1 MSEHSNNAQAIIDS
15 TTSLAKVER
24 IEGGGLAPA
33 AFVPTGKELVELNN
47 LRNQEE
53 DWKLR
58 RVRGTAKLTKPES
71 FVQHVKR
78 FLNAAVAL
86 FATNSAITAIFDY
99 HRAVRQAVDDEHDLD
114 EVDIYADHAEHR
126 AVYAWPFSEAWK
138 TWSKAW
144 SGGHLSSVDLATLL
158 EDRIVDVL
166 APTSPELFRSTHD
179 IVQTLGLTLGSASD
193 LMAVARDFRVSVKR
207 DIAAAHNLD
216 TGEVQIEYSEVHEG
230 ARAAKKSVNVP
241 TGFLLALPVFED
253 GAAFQVVVRLRYL
266 LDGPKVLWQLKA
278 HAIDEVVRVATEA
291 QVKAITDELPDVP
304 LFWGT
309 PEA

>member
-1 MSEHSNNAQAIIDS
+1 MSDTSNAKAIIDS
-15 TTSLAKVER
+15 TTSLAKVEH
-24 IEGGGLAPA
+24 ISVAGLAPA
-33 AFVPTGKELVELNN
+33 AFVPEGKELVELNN

-78 FLNAAVAL
+78 FLNLDAVL
-86 FATNSAITAIFDY
+86 FVTTAAITAIFDY
-99 HRAVRQAVDDEHDLD
+99 HRTFRQAANAEVGTKEV
-114 EVDIYADHAEHR
+114 VDIYADHAEHR

-144 SGGHLSSVDLATLL
+144 GGGHMSSVDLATLL

-166 APTSPELFRSTHD
+166 APTSPELFRSTQD
-179 IVQTLGLTLGSASD
+179 IVHTLGLTLGSASD
-193 LMAVARDFRVSVKR
+193 LMAVAKDFRVSVKR

-266 LDGPKVLWQLKA
+266 LDGPKVIWQLKA

-291 QVKAITDELPDVP
+291 QVKAIHDELPDVP